1 MQKLTELES
10 ILMVLYFKDKTNKGI
25 NRRHIS
31 TYVNMYRIII
41 NEETPTNFY
50 IYPDGLD
57 DPDLNK
63 SIDYLVYL
71 GALTNKN
78 GYISLTEN
86 GLKVAQEILE
96 KICNNQCSE
105 LLKAIVNYSPSL
117 LSRVLSYLINPDS
130 KKEISDEVE
139 AVIRKVVSIV
149 EGKTKTSRVIKTKKW
164 G

>member
-10 ILMVLYFKDKTNKGI
+10 IIMILYFKDKRKRGI

-31 TYVNMYRIII
+31 TYVNVYRFIID
-41 NEETPTNFY
+41 EKTPTDIY

-57 DPDLNK
+57 DPNLNK

-78 GYISLTEN
+78 GDISLTKN
-86 GLKVAQEILE
+86 GAKVAQEILE
-96 KICNNQCSE
+96 KMCDSQCSA
-105 LLKAIVNYSPSL
+105 LLKTIVSYSPSL
-117 LSRVLSYLINPDS
+117 LSRVSTYLMNPDN
-130 KKEISDEVE
+130 KKEVPDDVE
-139 AVIRKVVSIV
+139 AFVKKIVSIIK
-149 EGKTKTSRVIKTKKW
+149 GKTKITKIIKTEKW